1 MTRTAM
7 DPEPIHELRRRL
19 EAAENA
25 ADADTFAGVVADDV
39 VVIVPDF
46 PVTVGRQASTAFVC
60 EITDWMR
67 ENLDRHI
74 TYTSDEV
81 QILGELAFD
90 RGTFAFRAAFK
101 DGHDPAAVTGK
112 YMWIYRRDGE
122 GAWKLWRWMV
132 TRDEDETPE

>member
-1 MTRTAM
+1 VTA
-7 DPEPIHELRRRL
+7 DPAERIHDLRRRI

-25 ADADTFAGVVADDV
+25 CDAGVFADIVAEDV

-46 PVTVGRQASTAFVC
+46 PVAVGKDASTEFVC
-60 EITDWMR
+60 GVTDWMR

-81 QILGELAFD
+81 RFEGNLAID

-101 DGHDPAAVTGK
+101 DGHDPSIVTGK
-112 YMWIYRRDGE
+112 YMWIYRHDAGD
-122 GAWKLWRWMV
+122 AWKLWRWMV
-132 TRDEDETPE
+132 TRDEDNEDS